1 MVSSP
6 EQHTEAPFHAGG
18 GIDAGHGFPYGVPF
32 EGSLNDGPGFVGADA
47 PTEADLYR
55 CVHCGL
61 CLSACPTYVETQL
74 ETESPR
80 GRIALM
86 KAVHEERVGISERL
100 VSHWELCLQCRAC
113 EAVCPSGV
121 PYGRLMEHTRAQ
133 VQDNDLQSRE
143 LSRLSQLF
151 LRAALPHNRRLRLSG
166 HLMRLYQR
174 SGLQWLVRRSKL
186 LRALPGDLAGMEA
199 QMPVMGQRFFSPA
212 RRVYPASGERRMTVG
227 LLSGC
232 VMPMMQGDAMRAA
245 VRVLQRNG
253 CNVAVPPAQGCCG
266 ALNLHAGDLELGRR
280 MARRNIDA
288 FRSAGVDVIVTAS
301 AGCGSS
307 MKEYG
312 DLLRDD
318 ADYADAAAKFAAN
331 TRDITEF
338 LAGLPLES
346 PQAKLPWRVTMQDP
360 CHLAHA
366 QRITDAPRRVLRSI
380 PGLELVEM
388 AESSLC
394 CGSAGFYSLIQR
406 DMSQRLQ
413 RRKVGNAL
421 ATEAEVIASANPGCM
436 AQLEQGLRSAEVP
449 ADGEDSRPP
458 VRVLHVVEILDSAY
472 QGETIANVHPA

>member
-1 MVSSP
+1 MVSSTDRHSDTG
-6 EQHTEAPFHAGG
+6 QHMGG

-32 EGSLNDGPGFVGADA
+32 EGSLNDGPGFAGSDA
-47 PTEADLYR
+47 PAEEDLYR

-86 KAVHEERVGISERL
+86 KAVHEGRTGISERL

-133 VQDNDLQSRE
+133 VQDNNLQSPELGR
-143 LSRLSQLF
+143 LSRLF
-151 LRAALPHNRRLRLSG
+151 LRAALPHNGRLRLAG

-174 SGLQWLVRRSKL
+174 SGAQQLVRKSRL
-186 LRALPGDLAGMEA
+186 LSLLPGDIAAMEA
-199 QMPVMGQRFFSPA
+199 QMPVMGKQFFGA
-212 RRVYPASGERRMTVG
+212 RGQVFAAQGERRMTVG

-232 VMPMMQGDAMRAA
+232 VMPLMQGEAMLAA

-253 CNVAVPPAQGCCG
+253 CVVAVPPAQGCCG

-288 FRSAGVDVIVTAS
+288 FMDAGVDAIVTAS

-318 ADYADAAAKFAAN
+318 PDYADAAREFAGN

-338 LAGLPLES
+338 LAELPLYPPSAE
-346 PQAKLPWRVTMQDP
+346 LPWRVTMQDP

-366 QRITDAPRRVLRSI
+366 QRITEAPRQVLRII
-380 PGLELVEM
+380 PGLELVDM

-413 RRKVGNAL
+413 QRKIGNAL
-421 ATEAEVIASANPGCM
+421 ATEAEVIASANPGCIS
-436 AQLEQGLRSAEVP
+436 QLEQGLRNAES
-449 ADGEDSRPP
+449 E
-458 VRVLHVVEILDSAY
+458 VRVMHVVEILDAAY
-472 QGETIANVHPA
+472 QAEG

>member
-1 MVSSP
+1 MVS
-6 EQHTEAPFHAGG
+6 APDRHSDTGPHMGG
-18 GIDAGHGFPYGVPF
+18 GIDAGHGFPYGLPF
-32 EGSLNDGPGFVGADA
+32 EGSLNDGPVFAGPDA
-47 PTEADLYR
+47 PAEADLYR

-61 CLSACPTYVETQL
+61 CLSACPTYVETRL

-86 KAVHEERVGISERL
+86 KAVHEGRAGISERL

-133 VQDNDLQSRE
+133 VQDNNLQSPELGR
-143 LSRLSQLF
+143 LSRLF
-151 LRAALPHNRRLRLSG
+151 LRAALPHNRRLRLAG

-174 SGLQWLVRRSKL
+174 SGMQRLVRKSGL
-186 LRALPGDLAGMEA
+186 LGLLPEDLAAMEA
-199 QMPVMGQRFFSPA
+199 QMPVMGSQFFGPRSQVFRA
-212 RRVYPASGERRMTVG
+212 QGEKRTTVG

-232 VMPMMQGDAMRAA
+232 VMPLMQGDAMRAA

-253 CNVAVPPAQGCCG
+253 CDVAVPPAQGCCG

-288 FRSAGVDVIVTAS
+288 FKQAGVDVVVTAS

-318 ADYADAAAKFAAN
+318 PDYAAAAHEFSRN

-338 LAGLPLES
+338 LAELPVE
-346 PQAKLPWRVTMQDP
+346 PPKAQLPWRVTMQDP

-366 QRITDAPRRVLRSI
+366 QRITDAPRHVLRSI
-380 PGLELVEM
+380 LGLELVEM

-406 DMSQRLQ
+406 DMSRRLQ
-413 RRKVGNAL
+413 RRKIGNAS
-421 ATEAEVIASANPGCM
+421 ATEAEVIASANPGCIS
-436 AQLEQGLRSAEVP
+436 QLEQGLRDAGSEA
-449 ADGEDSRPP
+449 
-458 VRVLHVVEILDSAY
+458 RVMHVVEILDAAY
-472 QGETIANVHPA
+472 QAER

>member
-1 MVSSP
+1 MI
-6 EQHTEAPFHAGG
+6 ERADHQTGTPFHAGG
-18 GIDAGHGFPYGVPF
+18 GIDAGHGFPYGAPF
-32 EGSLNDGPGFVGADA
+32 DGSLNDGPGFEGADA
-47 PTEADLYR
+47 PAEADLYR

-61 CLSACPTYVETQL
+61 CLSACPTYVETRL

-86 KAVHEERVGISERL
+86 KAVHEGRTGISDRL

-133 VQDNDLQSRE
+133 VQENGLESPE
-143 LSRLSQLF
+143 LSRLSRLF
-151 LRAALPHNRRLRLSG
+151 LRAALPHNRRLRVAG

-174 SGLQWLVRRSKL
+174 SGMQALVRRSGL
-186 LRALPGDLAGMEA
+186 LRFLPGSLAAMEA
-199 QMPVMGQRFFSPA
+199 QMPVMGGRFFSP
-212 RRVYPASGERRMTVG
+212 RQQVFPANGERRVTVG

-232 VMPMMQGDAMRAA
+232 VMPLMQGEAMRAA

-253 CNVAVPPAQGCCG
+253 CDVAVPPAQGCCG

-288 FRSAGVDVIVTAS
+288 FRDAGVDVVVTAS

-318 ADYADAAAKFAAN
+318 PDYADAAREFADN
-331 TRDITEF
+331 TQDITEF
-338 LAGLPLES
+338 LAGLPLE
-346 PQAKLPWRVTMQDP
+346 PPNAELPWRVTMQDP

-366 QRITDAPRRVLRSI
+366 QRITDAPRQVLRSI
-380 PGLELVEM
+380 PGLQLTEM

-394 CGSAGFYSLIQR
+394 CGSAGFYSLIQPE
-406 DMSQRLQ
+406 MSQRLQ
-413 RRKVGNAL
+413 RRKIGSAL
-421 ATEAEVIASANPGCM
+421 DTEAEIIASANPGCI
-436 AQLEQGLRSAEVP
+436 AQLEQGLGNAG
-449 ADGEDSRPP
+449 AD
-458 VRVLHVVEILDSAY
+458 VRVMHVVEIVDAAY
-472 QGETIANVHPA
+472 QGE

>member
-6 EQHTEAPFHAGG
+6 EQHSEAAFHAGG
-18 GIDAGHGFPYGVPF
+18 GIDAGHGFPYGLPF

-61 CLSACPTYVETQL
+61 CLSACPTYVETRL

-100 VSHWELCLQCRAC
+100 VSQWELCLQCRAC

-121 PYGRLMEHTRAQ
+121 PYGWLMEHMRAQ
-133 VQDNDLQSRE
+133 VQDNGLQSSD
-143 LSRLSQLF
+143 LSRLSRLF
-151 LRAALPHNRRLRLSG
+151 LRAALPHNRRLRLAG

-174 SGLQWLVRRSKL
+174 SGLQGLVRRSGL
-186 LRALPGDLAGMEA
+186 LRALPGSLGEMEG
-199 QMPVMGQRFFSPA
+199 QMPVMGPQFFGPQ
-212 RRVYPASGERRMTVG
+212 RRVYPAIGQKRMTVG

-232 VMPMMQGDAMRAA
+232 VMPLMQSEAMRAA

-253 CNVAVPPAQGCCG
+253 CDVAVPPAQGCCG

-288 FRSAGVDVIVTAS
+288 FWDAGVDIVVTAS

-318 ADYADAAAKFAAN
+318 PDYADAAGEFAAN

-338 LAGLPLES
+338 LAGLPLEP
-346 PQAKLPWRVTMQDP
+346 PQAELGWRVTMQDP

-366 QRITDAPRRVLRSI
+366 QRITDAPRRGLRSI

-388 AESSLC
+388 TESSLC

-421 ATEAEVIASANPGCM
+421 ATEAEVIASANPGCI
-436 AQLEQGLRSAEVP
+436 AQLEQGLRNAEDEASAGDES
-449 ADGEDSRPP
+449 GRPP
-458 VRVLHVVEILDSAY
+458 VRVMHVVEILDAAY
-472 QGETIANVHPA
+472 QREG

>member
-6 EQHTEAPFHAGG
+6 EQHSDSPFHAGG

-61 CLSACPTYVETQL
+61 CLSACPTYVETRL

-86 KAVHEERVGISERL
+86 KAVHEGRAGISERL

-133 VQDNDLQSRE
+133 VQDNNLQSPE
-143 LSRLSQLF
+143 LSRLSKLF
-151 LRAALPHNRRLRLSG
+151 LRAALPHNRRLRLAG
-166 HLMRLYQR
+166 YLMRLYQR
-174 SGLQWLVRRSKL
+174 SGLQRLVRQSGL
-186 LRALPGDLAGMEA
+186 LRVFPGGLAEMEA
-199 QMPVMGQRFFSPA
+199 QMPVMGA
-212 RRVYPASGERRMTVG
+212 RVFGPRRQVYPAQGQRRMTVG

-232 VMPMMQGDAMRAA
+232 VMPMMQGEAMRAA

-253 CNVAVPPAQGCCG
+253 CDVVVPPAQGCCG

-288 FRSAGVDVIVTAS
+288 FRSAGVDVVVTAS

-318 ADYADAAAKFAAN
+318 PDYAEAAREFAAN

-338 LAGLPLES
+338 LDGLPMEP
-346 PQAKLPWRVTMQDP
+346 PQAELPWRVTMQDP

-380 PGLELVEM
+380 PGLQLTEM

-406 DMSQRLQ
+406 DMSRRLQ

-436 AQLEQGLRSAEVP
+436 AQLEQGLRNAEASTP
-449 ADGEDSRPP
+449 ADDEDGRPR
-458 VRVLHVVEILDSAY
+458 VRVMHVVEVLDAAY
-472 QGETIANVHPA
+472 QVENRP

>member
-1 MVSSP
+1 MI
-6 EQHTEAPFHAGG
+6 ERADHQTETPFHAGG
-18 GIDAGHGFPYGVPF
+18 GIDAGHGFPYGAPF
-32 EGSLNDGPGFVGADA
+32 DGSLNDGPGFEGADA
-47 PTEADLYR
+47 PAEADLYR

-61 CLSACPTYVETQL
+61 CLSACPTYVETRL

-86 KAVHEERVGISERL
+86 KAVHEGRTGMSDRL

-133 VQDNDLQSRE
+133 VQGNGLESPELTR
-143 LSRLSQLF
+143 LSRLF
-151 LRAALPHNRRLRLSG
+151 LRAALPHNRRLRVAG
-166 HLMRLYQR
+166 HLMRLYQH
-174 SGLQWLVRRSKL
+174 SGLQGLVRRSRL
-186 LRALPGDLAGMEA
+186 LRFLPGGLAAMEA
-199 QMPVMGQRFFSPA
+199 QMPVMGERFFSPRQQVFSA
-212 RRVYPASGERRMTVG
+212 RGERRVTVG

-232 VMPMMQGDAMRAA
+232 VMPLMQGEAMRAA

-253 CNVAVPPAQGCCG
+253 CDVAVPPAQGCCG

-288 FRSAGVDVIVTAS
+288 FHEAGVDVVVTAS

-318 ADYADAAAKFAAN
+318 PEYAKAAREFAKN
-331 TRDITEF
+331 TQDITEF
-338 LAGLPLES
+338 LAGLPLE
-346 PQAKLPWRVTMQDP
+346 PPKAALPWRVTMQDP

-366 QRITDAPRRVLRSI
+366 QRITDAPRQLLRSI
-380 PGLELVEM
+380 PGLQLTEM

-394 CGSAGFYSLIQR
+394 CGSAGFYSLIQPE
-406 DMSQRLQ
+406 MSQRLQ

-421 ATEAEVIASANPGCM
+421 DTGAEIIASANPGCI
-436 AQLEQGLRSAEVP
+436 AQLEQGLRNAGV
-449 ADGEDSRPP
+449 D
-458 VRVLHVVEILDSAY
+458 VRVMHVVEILDAAY
-472 QGETIANVHPA
+472 QRE

>member
-1 MVSSP
+1 MASSP
-6 EQHTEAPFHAGG
+6 EQHADTPFHAGA
-18 GIDAGHGFPYGVPF
+18 GIDAGHGFPYGIPF
-32 EGSLNDGPGFVGADA
+32 EGSLNDGPGFTGADA

-61 CLSACPTYVETQL
+61 CLSACPTYVETRL

-133 VQDNDLQSRE
+133 VRDSGLQSRE
-143 LSRLSQLF
+143 LSQLSRMF
-151 LRAALPHNRRLRLSG
+151 LRAALPHNRRLRLAG

-174 SGLQWLVRRSKL
+174 SGLQQLIRRSGL
-186 LRALPGDLAGMEA
+186 LRALPGSLEEMEA
-199 QMPVMGQRFFSPA
+199 QMPVMGRQFFGP
-212 RRVYPASGERRMTVG
+212 RRGIYPAVGESRMTVG

-232 VMPMMQGDAMRAA
+232 VMPLMQSDAMRAA

-253 CNVAVPPAQGCCG
+253 CDVASPPAQGCCG
-266 ALNLHAGDLELGRR
+266 ALNRHAGDLELGRR
-280 MARRNIDA
+280 MARRNIDV
-288 FRSAGVDVIVTAS
+288 FRDAGVNIVVTAS
-301 AGCGSS
+301 AGCGSA

-318 ADYADAAAKFAAN
+318 PDYAEAAAEFAAK

-338 LAGLPLES
+338 LAGLPLE
-346 PQAKLPWRVTMQDP
+346 PPPAELPWRVTMQDP

-366 QRITDAPRRVLRSI
+366 QRITDEPRQVLRSI

-413 RRKVGNAL
+413 RRKIGNAL
-421 ATEAEVIASANPGCM
+421 ATEAEVIASANPGCI
-436 AQLEQGLRSAEVP
+436 AQLEQGLRNVEASADDEDGRP
-449 ADGEDSRPP
+449 A
-458 VRVLHVVEILDSAY
+458 VRVMHVVEILDAAY
-472 QGETIANVHPA
+472 RTER

>member
-1 MVSSP
+1 MVSNP
-6 EQHTEAPFHAGG
+6 EQHTDAPFHAGG

-32 EGSLNDGPGFVGADA
+32 EGSLNDGPGFAGSDA
-47 PTEADLYR
+47 PAEADLYR

-61 CLSACPTYVETQL
+61 CLSACPTYVETRL

-86 KAVHEERVGISERL
+86 KAVHEGRTGISDRL

-133 VQDNDLQSRE
+133 VQENDLQSPE
-143 LSRLSQLF
+143 LSRLSRLF
-151 LRAALPHNRRLRLSG
+151 LRAALPHNRRLRVAG
-166 HLMRLYQR
+166 HLMRFYQR
-174 SGLQWLVRRSKL
+174 SGLQQLVRKSRL
-186 LRALPGDLAGMEA
+186 LPLLPGGLAGMEA
-199 QMPVMGQRFFSPA
+199 QTPVMGSRFFGPGG
-212 RRVYPASGERRMTVG
+212 RVYPAQGQRRMTVG

-232 VMPMMQGDAMRAA
+232 VMPLMQGDAMRAA

-253 CNVAVPPAQGCCG
+253 CDVAAPPAQGCCG
-266 ALNLHAGDLELGRR
+266 ALNLHAGDLELGRQ

-288 FRSAGVDVIVTAS
+288 FRNAGVDIVVTAS

-318 ADYADAAAKFAAN
+318 PDYAEAAREFAAN

-338 LAGLPLES
+338 LAALPLEP
-346 PQAKLPWRVTMQDP
+346 PQSELPWRVTMQDP

-366 QRITDAPRRVLRSI
+366 QRITDAPRQALRSI
-380 PGLELVEM
+380 PGLELEEM

-394 CGSAGFYSLIQR
+394 CGSAGFYSLIQP

-413 RRKVGNAL
+413 RRKIGNAL
-421 ATEAEVIASANPGCM
+421 DTGAEVIASANPGCI
-436 AQLEQGLRSAEVP
+436 AQLEQGLRNAG
-449 ADGEDSRPP
+449 AA
-458 VRVLHVVEILDSAY
+458 VRVMHVVEILDAAY
-472 QGETIANVHPA
+472 QAER

>member
-1 MVSSP
+1 MVSAPDRHSDAG
-6 EQHTEAPFHAGG
+6 QHMGG
-18 GIDAGHGFPYGVPF
+18 GIDAGHGFPYGLPF
-32 EGSLNDGPGFVGADA
+32 EGSLNDGPGFAGSDA
-47 PTEADLYR
+47 PAEEDLYR

-61 CLSACPTYVETQL
+61 CLSACPTYVETRL

-86 KAVHEERVGISERL
+86 KAVHEGRTGISDRL

-133 VQDNDLQSRE
+133 VQDNDLQSPELGR
-143 LSRLSQLF
+143 LSRLF
-151 LRAALPHNRRLRLSG
+151 LRTALPHNGRLRLAG
-166 HLMRLYQR
+166 HLMRFYQR
-174 SGLQWLVRRSKL
+174 TGVQRLVRKSRVLSL
-186 LRALPGDLAGMEA
+186 LPGDIAAMEA
-199 QMPVMGQRFFSPA
+199 QMPVMGREFFGPRGQVFPA
-212 RRVYPASGERRMTVG
+212 VGKKRMTVG

-232 VMPMMQGDAMRAA
+232 VMPLMQGDAMRAA

-253 CNVAVPPAQGCCG
+253 CDVAVPPAQGCCG

-288 FRSAGVDVIVTAS
+288 FTAAGVEVIVTAS

-318 ADYADAAAKFAAN
+318 PRYAEAAHEFARN

-338 LAGLPLES
+338 LAGLPLDPPGAE
-346 PQAKLPWRVTMQDP
+346 LPWRVTMQDP

-366 QRITDAPRRVLRSI
+366 QRITEAPRQVLRSV

-406 DMSQRLQ
+406 DMSRRLQ
-413 RRKVGNAL
+413 QRKVGNAA
-421 ATEAEVIASANPGCM
+421 ATGAEVIASANPGCIS
-436 AQLEQGLRSAEVP
+436 QLEQGLRGAGTE
-449 ADGEDSRPP
+449 
-458 VRVLHVVEILDSAY
+458 VRVMHVVEILDAAY
-472 QGETIANVHPA
+472 QAER

>member
-1 MVSSP
+1 MVNSANSGV
-6 EQHTEAPFHAGG
+6 EEFQHAGG

-32 EGSLNDGPGFVGADA
+32 EGSLNDGPGFAGVDA
-47 PTEADLYR
+47 PTEADMYR

-61 CLSACPTYVETQL
+61 CLSSCPTYVETRL

-86 KAVHEERVGISERL
+86 KAVHEGRTGISDRL

-133 VQDNDLQSRE
+133 VRENGLQSPQLNR
-143 LSRLSQLF
+143 LSRLF
-151 LRAALPHNRRLRLSG
+151 LRAALPHNRRLRLAG
-166 HLMRLYQR
+166 QIMRIYQR
-174 SGLQWLVRRSKL
+174 SGLQRLVRSSGILK
-186 LRALPGDLAGMEA
+186 ALPGDLGVMES
-199 QMPVMGQRFFSPA
+199 QMPVMGDRFFAPSRGA
-212 RRVYPASGERRMTVG
+212 FRADGERRLTVG

-253 CNVAVPPAQGCCG
+253 CEVVTPTGQGCCG
-266 ALNLHAGDLELGRR
+266 ALNLHAGDLDVGRQ

-288 FRSAGVDVIVTAS
+288 FRAAGVDVIVTAS

-307 MKEYG
+307 MKEYA

-318 ADYADAAAKFAAN
+318 PEYSAAAREFADQ
-331 TRDITEF
+331 TRDVTEF
-338 LAGLPLES
+338 LAELPLD
-346 PQAKLPWRVTMQDP
+346 PPRADLPWSVTMQDP

-366 QRITDAPRRVLRSI
+366 QRITEAPRKVLTSI
-380 PGLELVEM
+380 PGLQLLEM

-394 CGSAGFYSLIQR
+394 CGSAGFYSLIQS

-413 RRKVGNAL
+413 TRKIGNAL
-421 ATEAEVIASANPGCM
+421 ATGASIIASANPGCM
-436 AQLEQGLRSAEVP
+436 AQLDQGLRNAG
-449 ADGEDSRPP
+449 ADT
-458 VRVLHVVEILDSAY
+458 RVMHVVEILDAAY
-472 QGETIANVHPA
+472 QKEG

>member
-1 MVSSP
+1 MVSAPDRHSDAG
-6 EQHTEAPFHAGG
+6 QHMGG

-32 EGSLNDGPGFVGADA
+32 EGSLNDGPGFAGADA

-61 CLSACPTYVETQL
+61 CLSACPTYVETRL

-86 KAVHEERVGISERL
+86 KAVHEGRSGISERL

-121 PYGRLMEHTRAQ
+121 PYGRLMEQTRAQ
-133 VQDNDLQSRE
+133 VQENDL
-143 LSRLSQLF
+143 LSPDLDRLSKLF
-151 LRAALPHNRRLRLSG
+151 LRAALPHNRRLRLAG
-166 HLMRLYQR
+166 HLMRFYQR
-174 SGLQWLVRRSKL
+174 SGAQRLVRKSRL
-186 LRALPGDLAGMEA
+186 LNLLPASLAQMET
-199 QMPVMGQRFFSPA
+199 QMPVMGDRFFGP
-212 RRVYPASGERRMTVG
+212 RGQVYPAQGQRRMTVG

-232 VMPMMQGDAMRAA
+232 VMPLMQGDAMHAA

-253 CNVAVPPAQGCCG
+253 CDVAVPPAQGCCG
-266 ALNLHAGDLELGRR
+266 ALNLHAGDLELGRA

-288 FRSAGVDVIVTAS
+288 FRAAEVGTIVTAS

-318 ADYADAAAKFAAN
+318 PEYAAAAEEFSAN
-331 TRDITEF
+331 TCDITEF
-338 LAGLPLES
+338 LAQLPLDPPS
-346 PQAKLPWRVTMQDP
+346 ATLPWRVTMQDP

-366 QRITDAPRRVLRSI
+366 QRITEAPRQVLRSI
-380 PGLELVEM
+380 PGLELTEM

-406 DMSQRLQ
+406 DMSTRLQ
-413 RRKVGNAL
+413 KRKVGNAT
-421 ATEAEVIASANPGCM
+421 ATGAEVVASANPGCM
-436 AQLEQGLRSAEVP
+436 AQLEQGLRDVGANT
-449 ADGEDSRPP
+449 
-458 VRVLHVVEILDSAY
+458 RVMHVVEILDAAY
-472 QGETIANVHPA
+472 QAER

>member
-1 MVSSP
+1 MVESVDP
-6 EQHTEAPFHAGG
+6 RVEEVQHAGG

-32 EGSLNDGPGFVGADA
+32 EGSLNDGPGFVGPDA

-61 CLSACPTYVETQL
+61 CLSACPTYVETRL

-86 KAVHEERVGISERL
+86 KAVHEGRVGISDRL

-121 PYGRLMEHTRAQ
+121 PYGRLMEQTRAQ
-133 VQDNDLQSRE
+133 VRDNNSQSPE

-151 LRAALPHNRRLRLSG
+151 LRAALPHNNRLRLAG
-166 HLMRLYQR
+166 RLMRLYQKSGAQRLLRR
-174 SGLQWLVRRSKL
+174 SGALK
-186 LRALPGDLAGMEA
+186 ALPVALGSMEA
-199 QMPVMGQRFFSPA
+199 QMPVMGDRFFSPRSTVSTA
-212 RRVYPASGERRMTVG
+212 HGTLRATVG

-232 VMPMMQGDAMRAA
+232 VMPMMHGDAMRAA

-253 CNVAVPPAQGCCG
+253 CDVVTPSDQGCCG
-266 ALNLHAGDLELGRR
+266 ALNLHAGDLEVGRQ

-288 FRSAGVDVIVTAS
+288 FRAAGVEFVITAS

-307 MKEYG
+307 MKDYG
-312 DLLRDD
+312 DLLHDD
-318 ADYADAAAKFAAN
+318 PDYAASASEFANN

-338 LAGLPLES
+338 LADLPLDPPRSEFNR
-346 PQAKLPWRVTMQDP
+346 RVTMQDP

-366 QRITDAPRRVLRSI
+366 QRITEAPRKILRSI
-380 PGLELVEM
+380 PGLQLVEM

-413 RRKVGNAL
+413 GRKVDNAL
-421 ATEAEVIASANPGCM
+421 AAGADIIASANPGCM
-436 AQLEQGLRSAEVP
+436 AQLDQGLRNAGSDV
-449 ADGEDSRPP
+449 S
-458 VRVLHVVEILDSAY
+458 VKHVVEILDAAY
-472 QGETIANVHPA
+472 QLESP

>member
-1 MVSSP
+1 MATSTDP
-6 EQHTEAPFHAGG
+6 LHDAGHHHMGG
-18 GIDAGHGFPYGVPF
+18 GIDAGHGYPFGVPF
-32 EGSLNDGPGFVGADA
+32 EGSLNDGPGFTGEDA
-47 PTEADLYR
+47 PAEADLYR

-61 CLSACPTYVETQL
+61 CLSACPTYVETRL

-86 KAVHEERVGISERL
+86 KAVHEGRTGISDRL

-133 VQDNDLQSRE
+133 VQDNHLQSPELNR
-143 LSRLSQLF
+143 LSRLF
-151 LRAALPHNRRLRLSG
+151 LRAALPHNRRLRLAG

-174 SGLQWLVRRSKL
+174 TGIQALVRKSGLLNM
-186 LRALPGDLAGMEA
+186 APGSLAAMES
-199 QMPVMGQRFFSPA
+199 QMPVMGDRFFNPGA
-212 RRVYPASGERRMTVG
+212 RVYPAEGERRTTVG

-232 VMPMMQGDAMRAA
+232 VMPLMQGEAMDAA

-253 CNVAVPPAQGCCG
+253 CDVTVPPRQGCCG
-266 ALNLHAGDLELGRR
+266 ALNLHAGDLELGRE

-288 FRSAGVDVIVTAS
+288 FQEAGVDYVITAS

-312 DLLRDD
+312 DLLRHDP
-318 ADYADAAAKFAAN
+318 DYAEAAGQFAAN

-338 LAGLPLES
+338 LAALPVE
-346 PQAKLPWRVTMQDP
+346 PPKADLPWRVTMQDP

-366 QRITDAPRRVLRSI
+366 QRIMDAPRRVLRSI
-380 PGLELVEM
+380 PALQFTEM

-394 CGSAGFYSLIQR
+394 CGSAGFYSLIQQ
-406 DMSQRLQ
+406 DMSRRLQ
-413 RRKVGNAL
+413 RRKIGNAL
-421 ATEAEVIASANPGCM
+421 DTGAEVIASANPGCM
-436 AQLEQGLRSAEVP
+436 AQLTQGLRDAGSTT
-449 ADGEDSRPP
+449 
-458 VRVLHVVEILDSAY
+458 RVMHVVEILDAAY
-472 QGETIANVHPA
+472 RREP

>member
-6 EQHTEAPFHAGG
+6 DRHSDTGQHMGG
-18 GIDAGHGFPYGVPF
+18 GIDAGHGFPYGAPF
-32 EGSLNDGPGFVGADA
+32 EGSLNDGPGFAGSDA
-47 PTEADLYR
+47 PAEEDLYR

-80 GRIALM
+80 GRISLM
-86 KAVHEERVGISERL
+86 KAVHEGRTGISERL

-133 VQDNDLQSRE
+133 VQDNNLQSPELGR
-143 LSRLSQLF
+143 LSRLF
-151 LRAALPHNRRLRLSG
+151 LRAALPHNGRLRLAG

-174 SGLQWLVRRSKL
+174 FGAQQVVRKSGL
-186 LRALPGDLAGMEA
+186 LRLLPGSLAAMEA
-199 QMPVMGQRFFSPA
+199 QMPVMGEHFFGPRSRVFPA
-212 RRVYPASGERRMTVG
+212 VGEKRMTVG

-232 VMPMMQGDAMRAA
+232 VMPLMQGDAMRAA

-253 CNVAVPPAQGCCG
+253 CDVTVPPAQGCCG
-266 ALNLHAGDLELGRR
+266 ALNLHAGDLELGRQL
-280 MARRNIDA
+280 ARRNIDA
-288 FRSAGVDVIVTAS
+288 FKQAGVDVVVTAS

-318 ADYADAAAKFAAN
+318 PEYAEAAHEFARN

-338 LAGLPLES
+338 LAGLPLDPPS
-346 PQAKLPWRVTMQDP
+346 AGLPWRVTMQDP

-366 QRITDAPRRVLRSI
+366 QRITEAPRQVLRSI
-380 PGLELVEM
+380 PNLELVEM

-406 DMSQRLQ
+406 NMSRRLQ
-413 RRKVGNAL
+413 RRKIGNAT
-421 ATEAEVIASANPGCM
+421 ATGAEVIASANPGCIG
-436 AQLEQGLRSAEVP
+436 QLQQGLRDAASEA
-449 ADGEDSRPP
+449 
-458 VRVLHVVEILDSAY
+458 RVMHVVEILDAAY
-472 QGETIANVHPA
+472 QAEA

>member
-1 MVSSP
+1 MIDRPDRQQESS
-6 EQHTEAPFHAGG
+6 FHAGG

-32 EGSLNDGPGFVGADA
+32 EGPLNDGPSFEGVDA
-47 PTEADLYR
+47 PAEADLYR

-61 CLSACPTYVETQL
+61 CLSACPTYVETRL
-74 ETESPR
+74 EAESPR

-86 KAVHEERVGISERL
+86 KAVHEGRTGISERL

-133 VQDNDLQSRE
+133 VRDNGRQSPELTR
-143 LSRLSQLF
+143 LSRLF
-151 LRAALPHNRRLRLSG
+151 LRAALPHNRRLRVAG
-166 HLMRLYQR
+166 YLMACYQR
-174 SGLQWLVRRSKL
+174 SGLQRFVRWSGL
-186 LRALPGDLAGMEA
+186 LRLLPGGLAGMEG
-199 QMPVMGQRFFSPA
+199 QMPVMGRRFFRPR
-212 RRVYPASGERRMTVG
+212 RRVYPAQGARRMVVG

-232 VMPMMQGDAMRAA
+232 VMPLMQGDAMQAA

-253 CNVAVPPAQGCCG
+253 CDVAVPPEQGCCG

-288 FRSAGVDVIVTAS
+288 FRQAGVDVVVTAS

-318 ADYADAAAKFAAN
+318 PEYAAAAGEFATN

-338 LAGLPLES
+338 LAGLPLDPPKAE
-346 PQAKLPWRVTMQDP
+346 LPWRVTMQDP

-366 QRITDAPRRVLRSI
+366 QRITDAPRQVLRSI
-380 PGLELVEM
+380 PGVELTEM

-394 CGSAGFYSLIQR
+394 CGSAGFYSLIQP

-413 RRKVGNAL
+413 QRKISNAL
-421 ATEAEVIASANPGCM
+421 NTDAKMIASANPGCM
-436 AQLEQGLRSAEVP
+436 AQLEQGLRNAG
-449 ADGEDSRPP
+449 ADVL
-458 VRVLHVVEILDSAY
+458 VRHVVEILDAAY
-472 QGETIANVHPA
+472 QLEQRALETATPRSK

>member
-1 MVSSP
+1 MTSGIDSGTDEVRHS
-6 EQHTEAPFHAGG
+6 GG

-47 PTEADLYR
+47 PAESDLYR

-61 CLSACPTYVETQL
+61 CLSACPTYVETRL

-86 KAVHEERVGISERL
+86 KAVHEGRAGISERL

-133 VQDNDLQSRE
+133 VQDNGLQSPE
-143 LSRLSQLF
+143 LSRLSRLF
-151 LRAALPHNRRLRLSG
+151 LRAALPHNGRLRLAG
-166 HLMRLYQR
+166 HLMRIYQR
-174 SGLQWLVRRSKL
+174 WGLQRLVRKSDL
-186 LRALPGDLAGMEA
+186 LRWLPGGLHEMEE
-199 QMPVMGQRFFSPA
+199 QMPVMGRRFFGL
-212 RRVYPASGERRMTVG
+212 RRQVYPAQGQRRMTVG

-253 CNVAVPPAQGCCG
+253 CDVAVPPAQGCCG
-266 ALNLHAGDLELGRR
+266 ALNLHAGDLELGRQL
-280 MARRNIDA
+280 ARRNIDA
-288 FRSAGVDVIVTAS
+288 FRAAGVDIIVTAS

-318 ADYADAAAKFAAN
+318 PDYADAAAEFAAK

-338 LAGLPLES
+338 LAGLPLDPPGAE
-346 PQAKLPWRVTMQDP
+346 LPWRVTMQDP

-366 QRITDAPRRVLRSI
+366 QRITDAPRQVLRSI
-380 PGLELVEM
+380 PGLQLTEM

-413 RRKVGNAL
+413 RRKIGNAL
-421 ATEAEVIASANPGCM
+421 DTGANIIASANPGCM
-436 AQLEQGLRSAEVP
+436 AQLEQGLRNAGAASDAE
-449 ADGEDSRPP
+449 DKPP
-458 VRVLHVVEILDSAY
+458 QMRVMHVVEILDAAY
-472 QGETIANVHPA
+472 QGESIESQRK